1 MRTVRSF
8 ANEEAELRHFDLK
21 LRDTIKIVIR
31 KATIYGAWMSSNTV
45 SIPIQS
51 QSLMYYFGLWILM
64 HVKHLANRFTY
75 STAYMYPVSLPKP
88 RVRRIGRVW
97 LGWSLQPH

>member
-8 ANEEAELRHFDLK
+8 ANEEAELKHFDLK

-45 SIPIQS
+45 SIALFHANPSPDFSVLHTLKIS
-51 QSLMYYFGLWILM
+51 GSLGIRIC
-64 HVKHLANRFTY
+64 N
-75 STAYMYPVSLPKP
+75 PESLLT
-88 RVRRIGRVW
+88 IFIA
-97 LGWSLQPH
+97 